1 VQRAFGGDGDWHETV
16 RRTMGWPSNVD
27 EEILSNWKTFNQK
40 AREQGIQPD
49 PVVFARAFADEFSK
63 Y

>member
-1 VQRAFGGDGDWHETV
+1 MAAIARADVAELSAPA
-16 RRTMGWPSNVD
+16 RVD
-27 EEILSNWKTFNQK
+27 EEILSNWQTFNQR

-49 PVVFARAFADEFSK
+49 PAIFARAFGDEFSK